1 MSPKRFYFV
10 MVGVLIL
17 MGVLAGSGAVMAN
30 KLLTKKT
37 ARLSELKLE
46 NEVYE
51 RQKEDVIRAQK
62 DLDKYADLEKIAKQI
77 VPQEKDQ
84 ARTTREIL
92 NLAQQAGI
100 DIASVTFPSST
111 LGQKAAPVAKPAE
124 GEAAPTTPAAPP
136 ITQVKPVDGITGVY
150 QLEIT
155 VQNGDP
161 ATYPKLINFLKRLEI
176 NRRTAQVVDLT
187 ITPNA
192 ANRNVLTFSMKIN
205 LYIKP

>member
-1 MSPKRFYFV
+1 MSPKQFYFV